1 MPTTTTYH
9 QGYEDTYH
17 TLARYIDLA
26 RELNATP
33 LDDRT
38 RIEDPETA
46 YDMLAPL
53 VANSPKETA
62 LVVTLDTKHRP
73 LAIRME
79 TVGSLDHTFMS
90 PRELFR
96 AAILDNAAAVMVA
109 HNHPSGDPEP
119 SRDDERIT
127 RRLVD
132 AGRILGIEVLDH
144 LVIGAPGTWTSLA
157 RRGLV

>member
-1 MPTTTTYH
+1 MPTETRHH
-9 QGYEDTYH
+9 QGYADTYEI
-17 TLARYIDLA
+17 LARYVDLA
-26 RELNATP
+26 REVAATP
-33 LDDRT
+33 IDDRQ
-38 RIEDPETA
+38 RIEDPESA
-46 YDMLAPL
+46 YEMLAPL

-96 AAILDNAAAVMVA
+96 AALLDNASAVFLA
-109 HNHPSGDPEP
+109 HNHPSGSPEP
-119 SRDDERIT
+119 STDDERIT
-127 RRLVD
+127 RRLVE

-144 LVIGAPGTWTSLA
+144 LVIGAPGRWTSLA

>member
-1 MPTTTTYH
+1 MPTETRHH
-9 QGYEDTYH
+9 QGYADTYEI
-17 TLARYIDLA
+17 LARYVDLA
-26 RELNATP
+26 REVAATP
-33 LDDRT
+33 IDDRQ
-38 RIEDPETA
+38 RIEDPEGA
-46 YDMLAPL
+46 YAMLAPL

-96 AAILDNAAAVMVA
+96 AALLDNAASVFLA
-109 HNHPSGDPEP
+109 HNHPSGSPEP
-119 SRDDERIT
+119 STDDERIT
-127 RRLVD
+127 RRLVE

-144 LVIGAPGTWTSLA
+144 LVIGAPGQWTSLA
-157 RRGLV
+157 RRGIV

>member
-9 QGYEDTYH
+9 QGYEDTYD
-17 TLARYIDLA
+17 TLARYVDLA
-26 RELNATP
+26 RELNATA

-38 RIEDPETA
+38 RIEDPEAA
-46 YDMLAPL
+46 YRLLAPL
-53 VANSPKETA
+53 VANSPKETG

-79 TVGSLDHTFMS
+79 TVGSIDHTFMS

-119 SRDDERIT
+119 SRDDERVTT
-127 RRLVD
+127 RLAE
-132 AGRILGIEVLDH
+132 AGRNLGIELLDH
-144 LVIGAPGTWTSLA
+144 IVIGAPGQWTSLA
-157 RRGLV
+157 RRGII

>member
-1 MPTTTTYH
+1 MPTTYH
-9 QGYEDTYH
+9 HTEGYEDTYT
-17 TLARYIDLA
+17 TLARFVDLA
-26 RELNATP
+26 RELNATAVE
-33 LDDRT
+33 T
-38 RIEDPETA
+38 RQAITDPESA
-46 YDMLAPL
+46 YELLAPI

-96 AAILDNAAAVMVA
+96 AAILDNAASVFLA

-119 SRDDERIT
+119 SRDDERVT
-127 RRLVD
+127 RRLVE
-132 AGRILGIEVLDH
+132 AGRLLGIEVLDH
-144 LVIGAPGTWTSLA
+144 LVIGAPGRWTSCA

>member
-1 MPTTTTYH
+1 MPTTTYH
-9 QGYEDTYH
+9 QGYEDTYD
-17 TLARYIDLA
+17 TLARYVDLA
-26 RELNATP
+26 RELNATT

-38 RIEDPETA
+38 RIEDPESA
-46 YDMLAPL
+46 YEMFAPL

-79 TVGSLDHTFMS
+79 TVGSVDHTFMS

-96 AAILDNAAAVMVA
+96 AAILDNAAAVMLA

-127 RRLVD
+127 TRLVE
-132 AGRILGIEVLDH
+132 AGRILGVEVLDH
-144 LVIGAPGTWTSLA
+144 IVIGAPGRWTSLA
-157 RRGLV
+157 RRGIV

>member
-1 MPTTTTYH
+1 MPTTTNYH
-9 QGYEDTYH
+9 HGYEDTYD
-17 TLARYIDLA
+17 TLARYIDHA
-26 RELNATP
+26 RELTATP
-33 LDDRT
+33 VDDRT

-46 YDMLAPL
+46 YALLAPI
-53 VANSPKETA
+53 VGTSPKETA
-62 LVVTLDTKHRP
+62 LVVTMDTKHRP

-96 AAILDNAAAVMVA
+96 AAIMDNAAAVMLA

-119 SRDDERIT
+119 SRDDERVT
-127 RRLVD
+127 RRLVE
-132 AGRILGIEVLDH
+132 AGRLLGIEVLDH
-144 LVIGAPGTWTSLA
+144 IVLGAPGQWTSLA